1 MIIRVM
7 GEIEIHCFEQKG
19 ETASADKLSALTSI
33 DSPGEGDIVNW
44 LGKALDDAGAPSLE
58 EDASWRE
65 QVEIAASILA
75 APALAKGP

>member
-33 DSPGEGDIVNW
+33 DSQARGILLTGLARHWMMRAPHRW
-44 LGKALDDAGAPSLE
+44 KRMQAGAS
-58 EDASWRE
+58 R
-65 QVEIAASILA
+65 
-75 APALAKGP
+75 